1 MHRKKNNDK
10 KNNDKKKK
18 KYTKTYRKTK
28 GKLDNK
34 TEKYFVGKKER
45 N

>member
-10 KNNDKKKK
+10 EVMTKK